1 MTHQSSVPMGP
12 PISTSLFS
20 AEHELKLAL
29 GINPVLE
36 RCARLGG
43 IVSEL
48 NALALYEA
56 VLVCIEDCKRKS
68 VSKSIVLSLR
78 SVTLAFSRNSHAMV
92 SSERE
97 ELLVWAVLR
106 EVFHRVKKKK
116 SEEKR
121 SGLGI
126 PAFY

>member
-1 MTHQSSVPMGP
+1 MTLRTDP
-12 PISTSLFS
+12 PIQQQRWDLFDS
-20 AEHELKLAL
+20 
-29 GINPVLE
+29 N
-36 RCARLGG
+36 
-43 IVSEL
+43 
-48 NALALYEA
+48 EA
-56 VLVCIEDCKRKS
+56 FP
-68 VSKSIVLSLR
+68 SLR

-106 EVFHRVKKKK
+106 EVFHRVKK

-126 PAFY
+126 PVSGQESGSKGPR

>member
-1 MTHQSSVPMGP
+1 MGLVGP

-20 AEHELKLAL
+20 AEHEQKLAL

-56 VLVCIEDCKRKS
+56 LLVCIYQRTVKE
-68 VSKSIVLSLR
+68 VAGAPPSK
-78 SVTLAFSRNSHAMV
+78 
-92 SSERE
+92 
-97 ELLVWAVLR
+97 
-106 EVFHRVKKKK
+106 
-116 SEEKR
+116 
-121 SGLGI
+121 LGWQ
-126 PAFY
+126 